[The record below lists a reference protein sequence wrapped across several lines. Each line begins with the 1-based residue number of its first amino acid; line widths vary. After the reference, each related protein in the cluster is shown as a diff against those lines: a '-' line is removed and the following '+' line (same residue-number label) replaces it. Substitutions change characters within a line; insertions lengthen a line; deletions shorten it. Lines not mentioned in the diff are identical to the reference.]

1 MPSGIRTT
9 VSFLDADVCPLGT
22 LSNRAA
28 ATLSS
33 IAVAERRAD
42 TDPPSRVRVLEF
54 STGTA
59 PDSLAD
65 APNADPDPVPV
76 PIFEHGETI
85 RYRLDVDADVDCPRR
100 RLCELGCPVVR
111 HEVRAGVPRL
121 TFYAED
127 YDRLRDVVADL
138 RERFPSMDIERFV
151 RSPAESTSGDDVF
164 VDAGRLTDR
173 QLEVLET
180 AYEMGYF
187 ERPRR
192 ANATEV
198 AAALGIGPTTFSEH
212 LVAAQSKILDDLL

>member
-9 VSFLDADVCPLGT
+9 VSFLDADVCPLGA
-22 LSNRAA
+22 LSGRAT

-33 IAVAERRAD
+33 VAVAERRAD
-42 TDPPSRVRVLEF
+42 ADSPSRVRVVEF
-54 STGTA
+54 STRTA
-59 PDSLAD
+59 PEAFVD
-65 APNADPDPVPV
+65 AAPDAALR

-85 RYRLDVDADVDCPRR
+85 RYRFDVDADVDCPRT
-100 RLCELGCPVVR
+100 RLCELGCPVVH
-111 HEVRAGVPRL
+111 HEVRAGVPKL

-151 RSPAESTSGDDVF
+151 RSPAEGTSGDDVF
-164 VDAGRLTDR
+164 VDASRLTDR

-180 AYEMGYF
+180 AHEMGYF

-212 LVAAQSKILDDLL
+212 LATAQSKILDDFL